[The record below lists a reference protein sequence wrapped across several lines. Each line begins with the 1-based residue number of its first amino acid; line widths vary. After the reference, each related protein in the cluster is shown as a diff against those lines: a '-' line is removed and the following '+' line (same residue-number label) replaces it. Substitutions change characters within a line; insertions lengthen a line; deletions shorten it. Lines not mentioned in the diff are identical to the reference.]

1 MEQGPRVERENRETG
16 GTDALGETG
25 PRDLPRETEEDRERA
40 ADDGWPDPSEQ
51 AE

>member
-1 MEQGPRVERENRETG
+1 MEQGPRVEGQNRETE
-16 GTDALGETG
+16 GTDALDEPGHG
-25 PRDLPRETEEDRERA
+25 DLPHETEEDRERA

>member
-1 MEQGPRVERENRETG
+1 MDPRPQAETDRVDDREH
-16 GTDALGETG
+16 D
-25 PRDLPRETEEDRERA
+25 DLPHESEEDRERA